1 MKIWK
6 HLSNSIVNVLGLVD
20 ELTGEQGLRKSTRQ
34 TMSIINESLEQS
46 LVMNR
51 VEAKQE
57 LADFLIE
64 HNVCIDDN
72 GNITEINSKTTKKA

>member
-1 MKIWK
+1 
-6 HLSNSIVNVLGLVD
+6 
-20 ELTGEQGLRKSTRQ
+20 
-34 TMSIINESLEQS
+34 
-46 LVMNR
+46 MNR